1 MLGAGNIAHSFVKDF
16 PLMQNAELIAVAASD
31 TARARDFA
39 ALYNI
44 SRALCYDE
52 LYNSDEIDAVYIST
66 TYNFHFEQSLKCLQ
80 NGKAV
85 LCEKPIT
92 VNDIQFK
99 KLKLYQRKKCF
110 LNGSYVDTFFTIHK
124 ESKAMER

>member
-16 PLMQNAELIAVAASD
+16 PLMQNAELIAVAAND

-66 TYNFHFEQSLKCLQ
+66 THNFILSSHLNASKM
-80 NGKAV
+80 
-85 LCEKPIT
+85 EK
-92 VNDIQFK
+92 QF
-99 KLKLYQRKKCF
+99 
-110 LNGSYVDTFFTIHK
+110 YVK
-124 ESKAMER
+124 SQ